1 MRQTITALLST
12 IVALWTIVIAVI
24 AMQNAEPVSLKFL
37 GLESIPMP
45 FGFVFALMVA
55 IGMVG
60 TALLWPWWTSG
71 PWLPKAWNTSKKS
84 RRSP

>member
-24 AMQNAEPVSLKFL
+24 ALQNAEPVSLKFL
-37 GLESIPMP
+37 GLESIQMP

-60 TALLWPWWTSG
+60 TALLWPWWISG
-71 PWLPKAWNTSKKS
+71 PWLPKSWNATKKS
-84 RRSP
+84 RRFP